1 MLESTVV
8 FLPRLRATERGPFLP
23 SWTTHKPEIVRCSCP
38 SRRRRS
44 AARAR
49 LARRPSPS
57 RHILRTRLVPAPP
70 PSVFLGEAEPLHQ
83 PPYGR
88 VAKALGGYVFQKA
101 ASLRDGG
108 GRALLHVL
116 LQEHP
121 GAFVHLA
128 GPHGNLLGLEGVS
141 PRGGP

>member
-1 MLESTVV
+1 VFVSISSTKTKV
-8 FLPRLRATERGPFLP
+8 RASSVWATITLQP
-23 SWTTHKPEIVRCSCP
+23 
-38 SRRRRS
+38 
-44 AARAR
+44 
-49 LARRPSPS
+49 ARRHSS
-57 RHILRTRLVPAPP
+57 RSTTPTLR
-70 PSVFLGEAEPLHQ
+70 FLGEAEPLHQ

-128 GPHGNLLGLEGVS
+128 GPPGTLLGLEGVS
-141 PRGGP
+141 PTGGPSVALD